1 MQDKNDVTGKNDND
15 VMKDEKNGER
25 VGRELNT
32 KSSKD
37 FVRTAAELNNKY
49 LKSEARMRLDKE
61 FEVIGDVFES
71 LKFYLLIVLQAV
83 FFLTNKR

>member
-1 MQDKNDVTGKNDND
+1 
-15 VMKDEKNGER
+15 MKDEKNGER

-71 LKFYLLIVLQAV
+71 LKFLFVDCFTSC
-83 FFLTNKR
+83 FF